1 MPGRQTGIGY
11 LGISDQLEPK
21 MNAEELANKFKAKI
35 AAAVAERE
43 RQTGI
48 ANDNA
53 EKRTAD
59 IEYCKDAL

>member
-1 MPGRQTGIGY
+1 
-11 LGISDQLEPK
+11 